1 MYNMNYDLFKIHAFF
16 REGQQDDYSKKGI
29 YAIVN
34 LKNGKLYIGQTRT
47 TLAQRILQHQGD
59 LLKRNKRENRH
70 LVNSFLKYGVS
81 NFGCF
86 VIEYAPEN
94 IEFEE
99 LIKWLNDAET
109 KWIRFYRTKM
119 GDRFLYNQNDGGD
132 GINPTQ
138 EYRNNL
144 SLSLKKT
151 HQEHPEIGLQKSK
164 SQKER
169 YKNPVERHKT
179 SKALKKTYQE
189 HPELRKQ
196 ASDVIKKY
204 IQEHLEFGEKVS
216 KGMKKNF
223 FYKKK
228 KDTSPKVDGRKERY
242 SNFQERNKES
252 IRQKKSYQEH
262 PERKEKQS
270 KSHIIWYKEHSQE
283 FQEFHSRSCTTNKY
297 KNTKLKYELNC
308 IIFYFLCEYPQFIK
322 SSKNVKYKILNE
334 ILRKAEMF
342 GLTYITQEFIKSISL
357 DIYLKVRKVRMK
369 K

>member
-1 MYNMNYDLFKIHAFF
+1 MNYDLFKIHVFF
-16 REGQQDDYSKKGI
+16 REGRQDDYSKKGI

-34 LKNGKLYIGQTRT
+34 LKNGKLYVGQTRT

-70 LVNSFLKYGVS
+70 LVNSFLKYGAS

-132 GINPTQ
+132 SINPTK

-144 SLSLKKT
+144 SLSLKKA
-151 HQEHPEIGLQKSK
+151 HQEHPEIGLRKSK

-169 YKNPVERHKT
+169 YKNPDERHKM
-179 SKALKKTYQE
+179 SKTLKKTYQE

-196 ASDVIKKY
+196 ASEVIRKY
-204 IQEHLEFGEKVS
+204 IQEHPEFGEKVS
-216 KGMKKNF
+216 KGMKKNSI
-223 FYKKK
+223 KRSVGTISKI
-228 KDTSPKVDGRKERY
+228 DGRKERY

-270 KSHIIWYKEHSQE
+270 KSHIIWYKDHSEE
-283 FQEFHSRSCTTNKY
+283 FQEFHSRSCYTNMTR
-297 KNTKLKYELNC
+297 NSKLKYELNC
-308 IIFYFLCEYPQFIK
+308 IIFHFLCEYPQFIK
-322 SSKNVKYKILNE
+322 SSKNTKYRIMNE
-334 ILRKAEMF
+334 ILRKAEEF
-342 GLTYITQEFIKSISL
+342 HITLITSEFIKSISL
-357 DIYLKVRKVRMK
+357 DIYLKIRKVRMK